1 MTRWQVVVFYPM
13 DWEED
18 ALQLVLAFS
27 SMAHK
32 FRYRTTICKFQ
43 T

>member
-1 MTRWQVVVFYPM
+1 MPRWQVVVFYPM

-18 ALQLVLAFS
+18 ALHLVLAFS

-32 FRYRTTICKFQ
+32 FRCRTTIYNVQ